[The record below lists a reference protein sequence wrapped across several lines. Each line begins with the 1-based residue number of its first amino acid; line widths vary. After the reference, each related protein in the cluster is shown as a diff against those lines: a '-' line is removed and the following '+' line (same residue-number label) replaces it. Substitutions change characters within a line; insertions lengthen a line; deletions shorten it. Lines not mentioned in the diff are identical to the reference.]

1 MSGVVSSL
9 YPVQLP
15 SILLQPRAADGGQT
29 LQITSDLA
37 MGNVGDYF
45 GSNLMT
51 PDQSLAINLK
61 GAPGPAVIGTPNALS
76 PAFGTAYQATDPTKP
91 SLISAMIE
99 TIYSITVG
107 NTQADTVE
115 LRIGPVQATV
125 ANGSAGT
132 AVATY
137 KNSLTGITLS
147 IGMGTINRNQ
157 LSAILPTGWYYALR
171 RVVGSIATITSAT
184 DQSLG

>member
-1 MSGVVSSL
+1 MSSFSFL
-9 YPVQLP
+9 AQLP
-15 SILLQPRAADGGQT
+15 SLLIQPRVADAGQT
-29 LQITSDLA
+29 LQFAALVSGA
-37 MGNVGDYF
+37 SVGDYF
-45 GSNLMT
+45 GNNVMT
-51 PDQSLAINLK
+51 PDQSLAVNLK
-61 GAPGPAVIGTPNALS
+61 GASGNAVIGTPNALS
-76 PAFGTAYQATDPTKP
+76 PTFGTAYQATDPTKP

-99 TIYSITVG
+99 TVYSITVG
-107 NTQADTVE
+107 NTQSDTVE